1 MRSQKLVDALNCN
14 GAAYA
19 AVQGS
24 YPVLAWEAERSPA
37 AHTVRITQPE
47 GGTIAADAGETV
59 AFGTVLHLSNT
70 PDIGW
75 AFRTYTLNG
84 ETLTGPYAT
93 VTADA
98 AVSGVFSRMTAGAL
112 YIENAPAFTIT
123 VKKDGTVMEN
133 GTARRVTD
141 YPVAD
146 GDPLYEGDMLTATA
160 TLAEG
165 AEPEDLSYVYNGK
178 FRYYFTFQDAAQ
190 TEKSTDTGK
199 FTVTSQI
206 TGASLCLRATAYTT
220 HKVWTQ
226 LAETDWYTPSADRF
240 TLTSARQL
248 AGLAQLVKQGNSFA
262 GKTVLLGANIS
273 LANDDKTF
281 NRGVRWFDG
290 IGSTQAPFA
299 GTFDGNGYRI
309 TEMTAEST
317 GSGAALFLATD
328 GAVLRNIR
336 VSGTAKAN
344 GSAAGIAA
352 QAKNTQFLGCVNEA
366 AVTSTGEKAGGIAA
380 LLDGAS
386 SLTGCTNL
394 GAVTGTD
401 GVGGLAG
408 VVNDKEST
416 LTGCVNRG
424 AVTGNGAATGIGGV
438 AGRIGGSLLR
448 CANYGAVTGSGWYL
462 GGVAGAC
469 MTEGASS
476 LTDCYSAGEV
486 RNAHTYASSGTGGL
500 IGYGNDYR
508 AENCFSYGAVSAAA
522 GTAGIPAVP
531 PSAARRRHP
540 ARRRARRRNSQG
552 CPSCGSWTKTAA
564 SCWKTEPI
572 RSFPPL
578 RAAPIWRRSCATP
591 ARPPA
596 RRRVT
601 PATRSVRPAARRS
614 RTARSS
620 RLRDIG
626 TATARAQCAARRTRA
641 GPERNG
647 RGTTRSA
654 TSARATGSI
663 SV

>member
-1 MRSQKLVDALNCN
+1 M
-14 GAAYA
+14 
-19 AVQGS
+19 
-24 YPVLAWEAERSPA
+24 
-37 AHTVRITQPE
+37 
-47 GGTIAADAGETV
+47 
-59 AFGTVLHLSNT
+59 
-70 PDIGW
+70 
-75 AFRTYTLNG
+75 
-84 ETLTGPYAT
+84 
-93 VTADA
+93 
-98 AVSGVFSRMTAGAL
+98 
-112 YIENAPAFTIT
+112 
-123 VKKDGTVMEN
+123 
-133 GTARRVTD
+133 
-141 YPVAD
+141 
-146 GDPLYEGDMLTATA
+146 
-160 TLAEG
+160 
-165 AEPEDLSYVYNGK
+165 
-178 FRYYFTFQDAAQ
+178 
-190 TEKSTDTGK
+190 
-199 FTVTSQI
+199 
-206 TGASLCLRATAYTT
+206 
-220 HKVWTQ
+220 
-226 LAETDWYTPSADRF
+226 ADRF

-262 GKTVLLGANIS
+262 GKTILLGADIS

-281 NRGVRWFDG
+281 NRSVRWFDG

-309 TEMTAEST
+309 TEMTAETT
-317 GSGAALFLATD
+317 GSGAALFLAAD
-328 GAVLRNIR
+328 GAVLKNIR

-476 LTDCYSAGEV
+476 LTDCYSVGEV

-508 AENCFSYGAVSAAA
+508 AENCFSYG
-522 GTAGIPAVP
+522 GTAAVRQTCAKISITARSPAVP

-540 ARRRARRRNSQG
+540 ARRRARRQNSPG

-572 RSFPPL
+572 QSFPPL
-578 RAAPIWRRSCATP
+578 RAAPIWRRSCVTP

-596 RRRVT
+596 RRREAST
-601 PATRSVRPAARRS
+601 GNAPSAANSSSKKSFLRKDIILSETSVRSAA
-614 RTARSS
+614 
-620 RLRDIG
+620 
-626 TATARAQCAARRTRA
+626 
-641 GPERNG
+641 
-647 RGTTRSA
+647 
-654 TSARATGSI
+654 
-663 SV
+663 